1 MSVPTWLQSEAKS
14 KFLWRLY
21 RLNVRLG
28 EIVANHPIK
37 YRATYGDKLINTA
50 LQALIHARTGN
61 AVWMNVGTSETDYK
75 IRREHLKEAKGYTD
89 AIAPLAYIYLELVKK
104 ADGVKP
110 EKILKQEEEIGLES
124 AEISKMI
131 KGVMDND
138 RNLHNVKHRQQ

>member
-89 AIAPLAYIYLELVKK
+89 AIAPLAYIYLELVRK

-138 RNLHNVKHRQQ
+138 RNLHNVKYRQQ

>member
-89 AIAPLAYIYLELVKK
+89 AIAPLAYIYLELVRK

>member
-50 LQALIHARTGN
+50 LQALIHARAGN

>member
-110 EKILKQEEEIGLES
+110 EKVLKQEEEIGLES

>member
-1 MSVPTWLQSEAKS
+1 MSVPTWLQSESKS